1 MTLEIGPPAPPCIA
15 IGASRRYPHDMLVDQ
30 LHRARYEILRR
41 VNRYR
46 HTGGYRF
53 ASAEVDGKRRVA
65 LRDETGRERFIDLR
79 TGTSDYPLFVEM
91 FARSQYDLRSFAR
104 YPDIQRRYEAI
115 LATGKRPLIV
125 DAGANVGLSALYL
138 RDRYPDAAIV
148 AVEPHPGNF
157 AELDRRMRGDPF
169 CLCLE
174 AALANFAGAVEM
186 EDPGLTECG
195 FRARRTGEGTPAYRL
210 DTIVAKAPWPVEPF
224 ILKIDIEGFEAD
236 LFDDPD
242 TFDAFYVGFVEL
254 HDWMLPRQRTSASF
268 LRTVAELDRDFL
280 LHGEN
285 VVSIK
290 ND

>member
-1 MTLEIGPPAPPCIA
+1 
-15 IGASRRYPHDMLVDQ
+15 MLADQ
-30 LHRARYEILRR
+30 LRRARYELHRR
-41 VNRYR
+41 LNRYR

-53 ASAEVDGKRRVA
+53 ASAQIDGKRRVA
-65 LRDETGRERFIDLR
+65 LRDETGRERLLDLR
-79 TGTSDYPLFVEM
+79 TGTSDFPLFVEM
-91 FARSQYDLRSFAR
+91 FARSQYDLRPFAR
-104 YPDIQRRYEAI
+104 HADIERRYREISAS
-115 LATGKRPLIV
+115 GKRPLIV

-138 RDRYPDAAIV
+138 RDRYPDAAII

-157 AELDRRMRGDPF
+157 AELERRMAGDPL
-169 CLCLE
+169 CLCLH
-174 AALANFAGAVEM
+174 AALANFDGSVEM

-195 FRARRTGEGTPAYRL
+195 FRTRRTGTGTPAYRL
-210 DTIVAKAPWPVEPF
+210 DTIIATASWPVAPF

-236 LFDDPD
+236 LFDDPA
-242 TFDAFYVGFVEL
+242 TFDAFYVAFVEL

-268 LRTVAELDRDFL
+268 LRAVAHLDRDFL